1 MWYSYR
7 LNIFSLLRAFSRTSR
22 YPMIIFPDLPNVEVE
37 GVEVAFEIT
46 LTLRT
51 TSPTAS
57 CPSCGTASSRIQS
70 RYTRTLRDLP
80 SSGRPIRLIMHVRR
94 FFCKKSTCAQKIFAE
109 RLPDLCRPHARA
121 HEAVARGTVSTWTQ
135 RRRPGRR

>member
-1 MWYSYR
+1 
-7 LNIFSLLRAFSRTSR
+7 
-22 YPMIIFPDLPNVEVE
+22 MIIFPDLPHVQVEE
-37 GVEVAFEIT
+37 VEVAQEIT

-57 CPSCGTASSRIQS
+57 CPSCGTASSRVQS
-70 RYTRTLRDLP
+70 RYTRTLHDLP

-109 RLPDLCRPHARA
+109 RLPDLCRPHAQR
-121 HEAVARGTVSTWTQ
+121 TQ
-135 RRRPGRR
+135 RLQEALCQLGLRVGGQA